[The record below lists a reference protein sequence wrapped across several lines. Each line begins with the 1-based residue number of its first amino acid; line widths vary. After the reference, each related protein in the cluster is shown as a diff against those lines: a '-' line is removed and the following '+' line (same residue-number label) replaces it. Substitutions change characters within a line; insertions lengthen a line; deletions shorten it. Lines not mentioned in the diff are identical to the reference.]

1 MRGQKTALTGR
12 SPLRRRRFALVCSAI
27 EEEEEEEEEEEDGY
41 DDDFKAFSVY
51 DGSMGE

>member
-27 EEEEEEEEEEEDGY
+27 EEEEEDGY